1 MLQCFTLKNNSSR
14 YDNKW
19 GGQKLSPLFFCIT
32 FVANDNALVNLYR
45 FVLFRIFVVDCII
58 LLFYFIKNLLK
69 SNNLCCVNCFNFI
82 ILHVFSELQVI

>member
-32 FVANDNALVNLYR
+32 LVANDNALVNLYR
-45 FVLFRIFVVDCII
+45 FVLFRIFVVDCYHIAI
-58 LLFYFIKNLLK
+58 LFYQKPVQI
-69 SNNLCCVNCFNFI
+69 
-82 ILHVFSELQVI
+82 